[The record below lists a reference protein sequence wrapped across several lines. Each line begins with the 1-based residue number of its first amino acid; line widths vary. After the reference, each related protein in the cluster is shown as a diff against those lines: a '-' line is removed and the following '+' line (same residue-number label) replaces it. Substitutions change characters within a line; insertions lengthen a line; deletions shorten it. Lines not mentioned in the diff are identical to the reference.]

1 MSSTVITPIMSLP
14 TPPRNP
20 LSGFGLLL
28 QESLNPV
35 MVSIDHGIS
44 KEDESRDDFFRQV
57 KMLHALQND
66 LAHAVRSGMVESIPG
81 LLESNEATL
90 LQLVESINGDEC
102 ARESKLGF
110 LIEKSRATLLLHHFF
125 QEGKVATQSSL
136 QPCNDNE
143 YIGAVL
149 SFAQS
154 LNQYALGVACEG
166 DVASIELCLG
176 VLAEVNAKML
186 EFDFRNGPLRR
197 KYDGLKYALRSMEDI
212 LFELSLQSPC
222 ATEVDAAGVQEEECS
237 SPTKRM
243 RLEESVTSA
252 SAAEG
257 GPAAAAVFKFID
269 AAEIDAIRQRM
280 DRYDQLREL
289 VIKDSRDVQKLA
301 KQAVFAVIRGQL
313 GEAHKKLDQA
323 AVFAKKILETVN
335 QHPTL
340 RQGSFSNSLEEWAE
354 GALTLAWVEHK
365 RILSPEELGLVN
377 SAEYVGALSDF
388 TGEIGRLAVMHAG
401 KRDFAAVREIYQ
413 ADLVLANAIS
423 RLSGNRFAKK
433 LEMVQTNLRKVSDVI
448 YELSMLQR
456 SGRATRTK
464 PVDLNVG
471 VSEAGAKGASED
483 C

>member
-1 MSSTVITPIMSLP
+1 MLA
-14 TPPRNP
+14 
-20 LSGFGLLL
+20 
-28 QESLNPV
+28 
-35 MVSIDHGIS
+35 IDGNIG
-44 KEDESRDDFFRQV
+44 KEEEARDDFFKNV
-57 KMLHALQND
+57 KLLHALQND
-66 LAHAVRSGMVESIPG
+66 LAHSVRSGLVDVTPKLI
-81 LLESNEATL
+81 ESNEAVL

-110 LIEKSRATLLLHHFF
+110 LIEKSRATLLLHRFF
-125 QEGKVATQSSL
+125 QEGKIATQSSL

-149 SFAQS
+149 TFAQS

-176 VLAEVNAKML
+176 VLTELNAKML

-197 KYDGLKYALRSMEDI
+197 KYDGLKYALRSLEDI
-212 LFELSLQSPC
+212 LFELSLQSPF
-222 ATEVDAAGVQEEECS
+222 AAVDEKEEEEECS

-243 RLEESVTSA
+243 RLEESTTTTT
-252 SAAEG
+252 AAN
-257 GPAAAAVFKFID
+257 AAADTTTTECGAAPSAVFKYLD

-313 GEAHKKLDQA
+313 TEAHKKLDQA
-323 AVFAKKILETVN
+323 AVYARKILETVN
-335 QHPTL
+335 QYPTL

-401 KRDFAAVREIYQ
+401 KRDFTAVREIYQ

-464 PVDLNVG
+464 PVDLSVG
-471 VSEAGAKGASED
+471 VAGEAGAKSSTED

>member
-1 MSSTVITPIMSLP
+1 MSLP

-57 KMLHALQND
+57 KMLHSLQND
-66 LAHAVRSGMVESIPG
+66 FAHAVRSGLVESIPS

-110 LIEKSRATLLLHHFF
+110 LIEKSRATLLLHRFF

-176 VLAEVNAKML
+176 VLTEVNAKML

-222 ATEVDAAGVQEEECS
+222 ATEVEAAGVQAEECN

-243 RLEESVTSA
+243 RLEDSATSA

-257 GPAAAAVFKFID
+257 CPAAAAVFKFID

-301 KQAVFAVIRGQL
+301 KQAIFAVIRGQL
-313 GEAHKKLDQA
+313 VEAHKKLDQA

-335 QHPTL
+335 Q
-340 RQGSFSNSLEEWAE
+340 
-354 GALTLAWVEHK
+354 
-365 RILSPEELGLVN
+365 
-377 SAEYVGALSDF
+377 
-388 TGEIGRLAVMHAG
+388 
-401 KRDFAAVREIYQ
+401 
-413 ADLVLANAIS
+413 
-423 RLSGNRFAKK
+423 
-433 LEMVQTNLRKVSDVI
+433 
-448 YELSMLQR
+448 
-456 SGRATRTK
+456 
-464 PVDLNVG
+464 
-471 VSEAGAKGASED
+471 
-483 C
+483 